1 MGVRAGHSTLT
12 RRANCV
18 RTACHKEVAYDPRSP
33 ALYCSTACR
42 VAAARDQKWLLQE
55 AHRLTILIAADAE
68 DSTESRDRLKL
79 VLWHLRRYAPA
90 WAPDP
95 GLGGAD
101 SATALAFPRHAFTSK
116 HSEMA

>member
-1 MGVRAGHSTLT
+1 MSVRAGHSTLT
-12 RRANCV
+12 RGADCV
-18 RTACHKEVAYDPRSP
+18 RTGCHEEVAYNPRSP

-55 AHRLTILIAADAE
+55 AQRLTSLIAASPE
-68 DSTESRDRLKL
+68 DSTDPRDRLKL

-90 WAPDP
+90 WAPDS

-101 SATALAFPRHAFTSK
+101 SATA
-116 HSEMA
+116 